1 MRKDPLEQVNEGLQH
16 HQEPEFAPEVVALL
30 EQDKALNAG
39 QHSIMDTWLALKAEA
54 ERHGYVAR
62 LVLPYDLDNL
72 EIEYTDP
79 QGERTNIFSM
89 LFAAGEVRT
98 TQDGL
103 VLFNLPDDLPDDIED
118 SLSLV
123 PERDTSNNMKDQ
135 TAFLR
140 SSIEWH
146 KKKGERLGK
155 EQDFQSEDP
164 QLDHEGP

>member
-1 MRKDPLEQVNEGLQH
+1 MRKLRLEQAIENVGSLLV
-16 HQEPEFAPEVVALL
+16 PELAPEVVAEL
-30 EQDKALNAG
+30 EQDMTNAAG
-39 QHSIMDTWLALKAEA
+39 GHSMMDTWLALKAEA

-62 LVLPYDLDNL
+62 LVLPYDMDNL

-79 QGERTNIFSM
+79 QGVRTNIFSI
-89 LFAAGEVRT
+89 LFASGVVRT

-103 VLFNLPDDLPDDIED
+103 VLFNMPDDLPDDIED
-118 SLSLV
+118 PLSLV
-123 PERDTSNNMKDQ
+123 PDRDTSNNMKDQ

-146 KKKGERLGK
+146 KRKGERLGK

>member
-1 MRKDPLEQVNEGLQH
+1 MRKDPLEQVNESVEN
-16 HQEPEFAPEVVALL
+16 HQEPEFAPEVAALL

-62 LVLPYDLDNL
+62 LVLPYDMDNL

-79 QGERTNIFSM
+79 QGVRTNIFSM

-98 TQDGL
+98 IQDGL
-103 VLFNLPDDLPDDIED
+103 VLFNMPDDLPDDIED
-118 SLSLV
+118 PLSLV
-123 PERDTSNNMKDQ
+123 PDRDTSNNMKDQ

-146 KKKGERLGK
+146 KRKGERLSK
-155 EQDFQSEDP
+155 EHDFQSEDP
-164 QLDHEGP
+164 QLVHEGP